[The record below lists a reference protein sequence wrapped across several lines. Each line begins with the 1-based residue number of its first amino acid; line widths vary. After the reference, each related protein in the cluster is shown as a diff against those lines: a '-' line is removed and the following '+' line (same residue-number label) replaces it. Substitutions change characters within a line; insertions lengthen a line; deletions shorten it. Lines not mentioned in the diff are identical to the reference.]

1 MASNNG
7 TPNASKGRLEM
18 IKYGAFCLQ
27 FIHFPG
33 RSRGQLEAI
42 LQEASFCV
50 SSQPASATLWLAYYY
65 AYSRWRVTHLD
76 HLRQLEVRTV
86 VYQYMHAVL
95 RTHLEATR
103 FVSCD
108 AKSGVAYAGPYAL
121 LYLHKEFCI
130 FPANKS
136 YHYWQFRFEVYCNNH
151 RDWDLF
157 FIIYFC
163 YCLRFLGIQV

>member
-95 RTHLEATR
+95 RTHLDATR

-108 AKSGVAYAGPYAL
+108 AKSGVRRT
-121 LYLHKEFCI
+121 
-130 FPANKS
+130 PA
-136 YHYWQFRFEVYCNNH
+136 V
-151 RDWDLF
+151 LML
-157 FIIYFC
+157 C
-163 YCLRFLGIQV
+163 YTCTKNFVSSLQTSQTTIGSFDLRFIATTTEIGIFFSLSIFYFGLRF